1 VLRNVGVLTGSQ
13 VVTWILAAIWT
24 LFVPRRI
31 GPEGMG
37 LIVMAWAAAAI
48 FQAFGSLGLRTMLV
62 REIAADPQRAPQLIG
77 SAMMIR
83 AVSIIPCA
91 AITGLYLRLG
101 HFGPEHAL
109 VLYLA
114 TGVAVCTLFFEPL
127 LAGFQA
133 LERMQYLA
141 YTEVLNK
148 GLLTACG
155 IALVLMG
162 FKAIA
167 LVALMLGAAIAVL
180 VLNLFWSRRYFAIEW
195 RIEPSRLRGLLRA
208 ALPYW
213 SYGVFFNVY
222 LWVASAMLAAL
233 TSTAAVGWYGGP
245 AKLFGTL
252 MFVPVILSMA
262 WLPKLVSAYG
272 EGPERLKLVA
282 REPTEQIMILALPIS
297 VGAAL
302 SAGPLVGI
310 LYGAAFAPS
319 VPVLVI
325 LALSVAPTYFNIVVN
340 QILIAC
346 NRQMTWT
353 KALGVACIVN
363 PVLNL
368 VLIQACQRRYG
379 NGAIGAALAF
389 LLTEL
394 LLAGI
399 GLTVIHPFLHTQT
412 VSRLS
417 RSAVA
422 TVGMA
427 AVVYALSAGG
437 LLLQI
442 VAGGVTFLALALLLR
457 VAPLDV
463 APGVERVLS
472 RLAIRSWVRRLWAW

>member
-1 VLRNVGVLTGSQ
+1 MLRNVGVLTGSQ

-346 NRQMTWT
+346 NRQATWT

-363 PVLNL
+363 PILNL
-368 VLIQACQRRYG
+368 VLIQGCQQRFH

-394 LLAGI
+394 LLAAI
-399 GLTVIHPFLHTQT
+399 GLIIIHPFLHQETAF
-412 VSRLS
+412 RLA

-422 TVGMA
+422 TAGMA
-427 AVVYALSAGG
+427 AVVYVLAPAG
-437 LLLQI
+437 LLLQ
-442 VAGGVTFLALALLLR
+442 VVVGAVSFLVLALPLR

-463 APGVERVLS
+463 VPGVERALS
-472 RLAIRSWVRRLWAW
+472 RLALRSWVRRLWAW

>member
-302 SAGPLVGI
+302 GAGPLVGI

-368 VLIQACQRRYG
+368 VLIQACQQRYG

-389 LLTEL
+389 LLTEV

-399 GLTVIHPFLHTQT
+399 GLIVIHPFLHAQT

>member
-1 VLRNVGVLTGSQ
+1 VLTASQ
-13 VVTWILAAIWT
+13 IVTWMLTAIWT
-24 LFVPRRI
+24 LYVPRRI
-31 GPEGMG
+31 GPDGMG

-77 SAMMIR
+77 SAMVIR

-91 AITGLYLRLG
+91 AITALYLRLG

-114 TGVAVCTLFFEPL
+114 TGVAVCTLFFDPM

-180 VLNLFWSRRYFAIEW
+180 VLNLVWSRRYFRIDW
-195 RIEPSRLRGLLRA
+195 RVEPSRLRSLLRA

-222 LWVASAMLAAL
+222 LWVDSAMLAAM

-245 AKLFGTL
+245 VKLFGTM

-262 WLPKLVSAYG
+262 WLPKLVSAFG
-272 EGPERLKLVA
+272 ESPERLKLVA

-297 VGAAL
+297 VGAAFI
-302 SAGPLVGI
+302 AGPLVAF
-310 LYGAAFAPS
+310 LYGTEFAPS
-319 VPVLVI
+319 VPVFAI
-325 LALSVAPTYFNIVVN
+325 LALSVAPTYFNIVAN

-353 KALGVACIVN
+353 KALGVACLVN

-368 VLIQACQRRYG
+368 VLIQVCQQRFH
-379 NGAIGAALAF
+379 NGAIGAAVAF
-389 LLTEL
+389 LVTEV

-399 GLTVIHPFLHTQT
+399 GLVVIHSFLHPQT
-412 VSRLS
+412 VARLA

-422 TVGMA
+422 TAGMA
-427 AVVYALSAGG
+427 GAVYALGSGG
-437 LLLQI
+437 LLVQVL
-442 VAGGVTFLALALLLR
+442 AGGISFLTLALLLR

>member
-1 VLRNVGVLTGSQ
+1 M
-13 VVTWILAAIWT
+13 TWILTAIWT

-31 GPEGMG
+31 GPDGMG

-77 SAMMIR
+77 SAMWIR
-83 AVSIIPCA
+83 AVSIVPCA

-114 TGVAVCTLFFEPL
+114 TGVAVCTLFFEPM
-127 LAGFQA
+127 LAAFQA

-141 YTEVLNK
+141 YTEVVNK

-162 FKAIA
+162 FKATA

-180 VLNLFWSRRYFAIEW
+180 ALNLAWSRRYFAIDW
-195 RIEPSRLRGLLRA
+195 RVEPSRLRSILAA

-222 LWVASAMLAAL
+222 LWVDSAMLAAM
-233 TSTAAVGWYGGP
+233 TSTKVVGWYGGP
-245 AKLFGTL
+245 VRLFGTM

-262 WLPKLVSAYG
+262 WLPKLVSAFG

-282 REPTEQIMILALPIS
+282 REPTEQIMIFALPIS

-302 SAGPLVGI
+302 IAGPLVAL
-310 LYGAAFAPS
+310 LYGAQFAPS
-319 VPVLVI
+319 APVLVI
-325 LALSVAPTYFNIVVN
+325 LALSVAPTYFNIVAN

-353 KALGVACIVN
+353 KALGAACLVN
-363 PVLNL
+363 PLLNL
-368 VLIQACQRRYG
+368 VLIRDCQQRFG

-389 LLTEL
+389 LATEL

-399 GLTVIHPFLHTQT
+399 GVIIIHPFLHPQT
-412 VSRLS
+412 IARLV

-422 TVGMA
+422 TAGMG
-427 AVVYALSAGG
+427 AVVYFLGPGG
-437 LLLQI
+437 LLLQ
-442 VAGGVTFLALALLLR
+442 VLAGGVSFLALAFLLR

-463 APGVERVLS
+463 APGVQRALS
-472 RLAIRSWVRRLWAW
+472 RLELRSWVRRLWAW